1 MAYKCPDCNT
11 YFHGDFCP
19 KCAKLA
25 ADCIEMPELETEE
38 EKKAQEAAEASAV
51 QEKKAQEAA
60 EASAVQEKKAQ
71 ENGEANEKG
80 ENAENGQTAD
90 GQKQKCPKCGAVF
103 SVKHIKI
110 SRQKI
115 V

>member
-11 YFHGDFCP
+11 NFYGDVCP

-38 EKKAQEAAEASAV
+38 EKKV
-51 QEKKAQEAA
+51 QEAA

-71 ENGEANEKG
+71 ENGEAMGKG

-90 GQKQKCPKCGAVF
+90 GQKQKCPK
-103 SVKHIKI
+103 
-110 SRQKI
+110 
-115 V
+115 